1 MQRAEYQPKYLKY
14 CLLVVLVWA
23 ELRKPISWRLEQ
35 RPALCFSVSALGF
48 AFAQTAAHHSEL
60 RSQSWGYHLHTAP
73 SCVVPS
79 SDPQRHFREVI
90 LNPPVNKKDKEV
102 TFSPF
107 NRKYKAFF
115 LQSHRMYQGQSQGFH
130 SLQKHCTP
138 ASRSHRGRSYT
149 AAGPRGIFLD
159 LIQVTLL

>member
-1 MQRAEYQPKYLKY
+1 MSRVKETHLLTPRAEANPLRQCVCFGL
-14 CLLVVLVWA
+14 CL
-23 ELRKPISWRLEQ
+23 RPDCRSPQ
-35 RPALCFSVSALGF
+35 RGEK
-48 AFAQTAAHHSEL
+48 SEL
-60 RSQSWGYHLHTAP
+60 GLSPTHST
-73 SCVVPS
+73 SCVVPF
-79 SDPQRHFREVI
+79 SDPQRHFTEVI
-90 LNPPVNKKDKEV
+90 LNPPVNEENKEV

-115 LQSHRMYQGQSQGFH
+115 LQSHRMYQGQSQEFH

-138 ASRSHRGRSYT
+138 ASRSHRGSYT